1 MESGSSTMSAL
12 APPVFDG
19 ENYHAWAVRMQAYM
33 EGCDFW
39 EAVEQDYEV
48 APLPNNP
55 TINQIKIHKERV
67 TKKAKAKACLYAAVS
82 PAIFTRIM
90 VLGSAKEIW
99 DFLEVEYR
107 GNERI
112 KGMKVLNLIREFE
125 RMQMKES
132 ESIKWYSNKLIEI
145 ANQVRILGTDLSDS
159 RLVQKILVSVPER
172 YEATIASLEN
182 SKDLSQLKVMEL
194 ISALEAQE

>member
-19 ENYHAWAVRMQAYM
+19 ENYHAWVVRMQAYM

-48 APLPNNP
+48 ASLPNNP
-55 TINQIKIHKERV
+55 TINHIKIHKERV
-67 TKKAKAKACLYAAVS
+67 TKKTKAKACLYAAVS
-82 PAIFTRIM
+82 LAIFTRIM
-90 VLGSAKEIW
+90 VLGSTKEIW
-99 DFLEVEYR
+99 DFLEVEYK
-107 GNERI
+107 GNERV

-132 ESIKWYSNKLIEI
+132 ESIKEYSNKLIEI

-182 SKDLSQLKVMEL
+182 SNDLSQLK
-194 ISALEAQE
+194 